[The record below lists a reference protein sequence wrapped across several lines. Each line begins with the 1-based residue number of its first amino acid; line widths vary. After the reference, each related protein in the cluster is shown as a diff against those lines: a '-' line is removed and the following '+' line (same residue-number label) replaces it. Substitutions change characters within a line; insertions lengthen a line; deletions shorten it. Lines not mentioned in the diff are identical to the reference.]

1 MTTDTHRVGEQ
12 RPGGR
17 AERVRSSVL
26 KAVLE
31 LLAEEG
37 FERLSIE
44 KVASRAGVHKTTVYR
59 RWSTRADL
67 VLDAARATSR
77 QNVPVPDTGSFHG
90 DLIELARS
98 VAFNIGTEPR
108 TQITRSIVAASLA
121 SDELA
126 SSMHTFWAER
136 FSLTIPVVERAIDR
150 GELPPTTDAN
160 LIIETLIGP
169 MWLRLL
175 LTGETIDD
183 DLADRVAGL
192 VAGVAQS
199 P

>member
-17 AERVRSSVL
+17 AERVRNSVL
-26 KAVLE
+26 NAVLE

-44 KVASRAGVHKTTVYR
+44 KVANRAGVHKTTVYR
-59 RWSTRADL
+59 RWSTRAEL

-98 VAFNIGTEPR
+98 VAANIGTEPR
-108 TQITRSIVAASLA
+108 TQITRSIVAASIG
-121 SDELA
+121 SEELA

-136 FSLTIPVVERAIDR
+136 LSLTIPVVERAINR

-192 VAGVAQS
+192 VAGLAQS
-199 P
+199 Q

>member
-1 MTTDTHRVGEQ
+1 MSTDKHRVGEQ

-26 KAVLE
+26 KAVFE

-44 KVASRAGVHKTTVYR
+44 KVANRAGVHKTTVYR
-59 RWSTRADL
+59 RWSTKAEL
-67 VLDAARATSR
+67 VLDTARATTG
-77 QNVPVPDTGSFHG
+77 QNVPIPDTGSLHG
-90 DLIELARS
+90 DLTELARS
-98 VAFNIGTEPR
+98 VVSNIGTEPR
-108 TQITRSIVAASLA
+108 AQVTRSIVAASMT
-121 SDELA
+121 SEELA

-136 FSLTIPVVERAIDR
+136 LSVTIPVVERAINR
-150 GELPPTTDAN
+150 GELPASTDAN

-169 MWLRLL
+169 MWVRLL

-183 DLADRVAGL
+183 DLADRVAAL
-192 VAGVAQS
+192 VAGLAQ
-199 P
+199 PR